1 MHLVAASLVLASTM
15 ASEVPRLMRE
25 GDVPGLSIVVIRD
38 RRIASERAFG
48 VASAGTR
55 APLAR
60 DAIFEAASL
69 AKPVFAYAVL
79 RLADAGV
86 LDLDVPLAHYLD
98 EPVSDPRMK
107 TITARMVLT
116 HTTGYQNEVMPGQ
129 ALQVHFDP
137 GARFSYSGA
146 GFLHLQR
153 VVESLTREPLPTLMQ
168 RLVFAPLGMR
178 DSSYVW
184 QPSYER
190 RKVFGHTFA
199 GVVNERRRPRT
210 ATVATLHTT
219 ARDYARFVIAL
230 MNGTGLEPA
239 TAAAMLATQVPVDA
253 TRHTCLS
260 PCSGTM
266 STALSW
272 GLGVGIEK
280 SASGRAFWHWGEN
293 HGDTHTFMM
302 GRGDG
307 SGVVVFANSGNGHSI
322 MPEVVAAALGG
333 EHRAFAWM
341 GYESYRAPARR
352 VLRDVLARGVR
363 AGELDALTEA
373 QINRIGYALLARKR
387 VDDAVTVFRRNAER
401 FPQSA
406 NVHDSLGEAWM
417 IAGNDANALAS
428 YRRSLELDPGNVNAA
443 AMLEKLTRAAGPP
456 PPRKD
461 SPPPAAAARRPR

>member
-1 MHLVAASLVLASTM
+1 MSLLAASLVLANTL
-15 ASEVPRLMRE
+15 AADVPRLMRD
-25 GDVPGLSIVVIRD
+25 GDVPGVSIAVIRD
-38 RRIASERAFG
+38 RRIAEELAFG
-48 VASAGTR
+48 VANAGTR
-55 APLAR
+55 APLRR

-86 LDLDVPLAHYLD
+86 LSLDVPLAQYLD

-129 ALQVHFDP
+129 TLQVHFDP
-137 GARFSYSGA
+137 GTRFSYSGA

-153 VVESLTREPLPTLMQ
+153 VVESLTHEPLSTLMQ
-168 RLVFAPLGMR
+168 RLVFDPLGMR
-178 DSSYVW
+178 DSGYVW
-184 QPSYER
+184 QPQHER
-190 RKVFGHTFA
+190 RKVYGHTFA
-199 GVVNERRRPRT
+199 GTVNERRRPST

-219 ARDYARFVIAL
+219 PRDYARFVIAL
-230 MNGTGLEPA
+230 MNGTGLKPE

-253 TRHTCLS
+253 SRHTCLQ

-280 SASGRAFWHWGEN
+280 TANGTAFWHWGEN

-302 GRGDG
+302 ARGDG

-322 MPEVVAAALGG
+322 MPEIIAATLGG
-333 EHRAFAWM
+333 EHPAFAWM
-341 GYESYRAPARR
+341 GYESYRAPARQA
-352 VLRDVLARGVR
+352 LRDIFARGIR
-363 AGELDALTEA
+363 GNDLHALTEP

-387 VDDAVTVFRRNAER
+387 VDDAIAVFQHNVER

-417 IAGNDANALAS
+417 TAGHRANAIAS
-428 YRRSLELDPGNVNAA
+428 YRRSLELDPQNANA
-443 AMLEKLTRAAGPP
+443 MAMLNRLK
-456 PPRKD
+456 
-461 SPPPAAAARRPR
+461 